1 MPKPPKPVSRRAAL
15 RLLAENEHL
24 KALLR
29 DCQPL
34 IYARIADDAL
44 NTVHR
49 EECRTLFQA
58 IEKATSMS
66 GA

>member
-1 MPKPPKPVSRRAAL
+1 MTPTQPERRAVIN
-15 RLLAENEHL
+15 LLAENEHL

-44 NTVHR
+44 NHVHR
-49 EECRTLFQA
+49 EECRTLFRE
-58 IEKATSMS
+58 IDKAT
-66 GA
+66 

>member
-1 MPKPPKPVSRRAAL
+1 MPKPLKPVSRRAAL

-29 DCQPL
+29 DCLPL
-34 IYARIADDAL
+34 VYVRIADDAM
-44 NTVHR
+44 NHVHR
-49 EECRTLFQA
+49 EECRTLFRE
-58 IEKATSMS
+58 IDKATSMS